1 MYKTF
6 DEWQASLKPN
16 KKAVKNIF
24 KVARVVTV
32 LHSTKSVQRFLKN
45 NSNQRLIIIK
55 ML

>member
-1 MYKTF
+1 MYKSF
-6 DEWQASLKPN
+6 DDWKATLKPN

-32 LHSTKSVQRFLKN
+32 LHSSKSVQRFLKN